1 MSIEEEMET
10 FFSDPERKARLMRAS
25 EAALEAKIAEE
36 IKWSL
41 PESVSQMC
49 TTFITEE
56 VAPAVHAH
64 LMANKGAII
73 KGACEAA
80 DEIGQQIA
88 IALVAK
94 ASKNIANSWNVKKLV
109 EALLD

>member
-1 MSIEEEMET
+1 MQA

-49 TTFITEE
+49 TAFITEE

-80 DEIGQQIA
+80 DEIGQHIA
-88 IALVAK
+88 TALVKK
-94 ASKNIANSWNVKKLV
+94 ASENIASSWKVKKLV